1 MFEEKTNLLSRE
13 VSLSDY
19 IPYSAI
25 IAPGVAVCKNGDLT
39 STVRISGKVFEA
51 VSNEVLQRDAEKQNN
66 FLKVMAA
73 SSSTDEMSL
82 KVHRVRRVIHD
93 ELSSPEDPKTKFV
106 NDFIRSYNREI
117 SENSLMATELY
128 VSLVSHKATNLKFDK
143 AKPEEVRE
151 ELQER
156 LNTFQK
162 VFSNL
167 VSSLAEYEPV
177 ILSEYTTEEGA
188 VFSNQLSFYNFLLTG
203 QWQPVRVPYMP
214 LNEALGNVQ
223 IFVGADTIEFQT
235 ALKSTFAQSVE
246 LKDYP
251 MATYSRLLDG
261 MLYNSIENETPYPFI
276 ETQSFTA
283 MSKLKGLKVLKQQQ
297 NQLKSANDDGIS
309 QIEKLYLARD
319 MVANG
324 ELVMGTYTYS
334 LLVFGEK
341 ERVVKNAND
350 AVKKLQDAGF
360 IPVKSTLA
368 LSACYLHQLPGR
380 KDRPRVANITS
391 MNFAHLASFHNFP
404 CGKRDRNPWGE
415 AVALMRMPS
424 NQPYYFNFHYTDP
437 NDDSFGDVP
446 LGNTA
451 ILGASGAGKTV
462 LLNFLLL
469 SAQKFRTKDH
479 ALSVIL
485 FDKDKGAELAIRAMG
500 GGYLSIENGKPS
512 GINPFQLEPTPE
524 NIQFLI
530 GWTKRLISRDGLPIE
545 PLDEK
550 RLADAVQIVMQMPKQ
565 YRRLAVLPQAL
576 QQGDRVED
584 AKNSLKIRLNKW
596 ITTGSLAWCFDNEE
610 NTLDLNA
617 YPNFGIDGTDFL
629 ENGECRGAFTEII
642 LYLIETQVMKDK
654 RRTIIVMDEFWKYL
668 ADPVT
673 AKYAFDKLKTIRK
686 QNGIF
691 VFATQSPE
699 DILKSER
706 GSAFIDNTATKIYL
720 PNPDANEKDYVEGF
734 KTTKDEF
741 NSIKKLD
748 LQSRTMLVKQGQV
761 SVFIRHDLGNFKKA
775 LKILSGQAGTTAYG
789 EKLFKTL
796 GTDPNIWIPVFLGEK
811 ELLPPDREEG
821 STNVQ

>member
-1 MFEEKTNLLSRE
+1 MFIKNQSLQAKEQ
-13 VSLSDY
+13 SLSY
-19 IPYSAI
+19 FIPYSALV
-25 IAPGVAVCKNGDLT
+25 APGIVICKNGDLT
-39 STVRISGKVFEA
+39 ATIRLAGKIFEA
-51 VSNEVLQRDAEKQNN
+51 VSNEELQRDAERQNN

-73 SSSTDEMSL
+73 SSSTDQMSL
-82 KVHRVRRVIHD
+82 KIHRIRRVIHD
-93 ELSSPEDPKTKFV
+93 ELSAPSDSNTEFV
-106 NDFIRSYNREI
+106 NEFIRSYNKSI
-117 SENSLMATELY
+117 SKSSLMATELY
-128 VSLVSHKATNLKFDK
+128 VSLISHKALSLKFDK
-143 AKPEEVRE
+143 HNPEAIRE
-151 ELQER
+151 ELEER
-156 LNTFQK
+156 IAVFKK
-162 VFSNL
+162 VFSTL
-167 VSSLAEYEPV
+167 FDSLSNYEPT
-177 ILSEYTTEEGA
+177 ILQEYKNSEGI
-188 VFSNQLSFYNFLLTG
+188 VFSHQLSFYNFLLTG
-203 QWQPVRVPYMP
+203 QWQSVRVPYMP

-223 IFVGADTIEFQT
+223 LFLGADTIEYQT
-235 ALKSTFAQSVE
+235 ADSVSFAQSIE

-251 MATYSRLLDG
+251 MTTYSRLLDV
-261 MLYNSIENETPYPFI
+261 MLYNSVQLERPYPFV

-283 MSKLKGLKVLKQQQ
+283 MSKLKGLTALKLQQR
-297 NQLKSANDDGIS
+297 QLKNAEDDGVS
-309 QIEKLYLARD
+309 QIKLLYVARD

-324 ELVMGTYTYS
+324 ELVMGDYSYS
-334 LLVFGEK
+334 LLVFGSK
-341 ERVVKNAND
+341 DSVNRNAND
-350 AVKKLQDAGF
+350 AVKKLQDQGF
-360 IPVKSTLA
+360 LPVKSTLGLA
-368 LSACYLHQLPGR
+368 SCYMHQLPGR
-380 KDRPRVANITS
+380 KDIPRLARITS

-415 AVALMRMPS
+415 AVALMKMPS

-437 NDDSFGDVP
+437 NADSLGEVP

-479 ALSVIL
+479 GLSVIL

-530 GWTKRLISRDGLPIE
+530 GWTKRLIARDGLPIE

-596 ITTGSLAWCFDNEE
+596 ITTGPLAWCFDNEE

-629 ENGECRGAFTEII
+629 ENEECRGAFTEII
-642 LYLIETQVMKDK
+642 LYLIEIQVMKDK

-668 ADPVT
+668 SDPGT
-673 AKYAFDKLKTIRK
+673 ANYAFDKLKTIRK

-720 PNPDANEKDYVEGF
+720 PNPNANEKDYIEGF
-734 KTTKDEF
+734 KTTRDEF
-741 NSIKKLD
+741 NLIKKMD
-748 LQSRTMLVKQGQV
+748 LQSRMMLVKQGQV
-761 SVFIRHDLGNFKKA
+761 SVLIRHDLGGFKKA

-789 EKLFKTL
+789 EKLFRTL
-796 GTDPNIWIPVFLGEK
+796 GTDPNVWIPVFLGEK
-811 ELLPPDREEG
+811 ELPTQKEEEG
-821 STNVQ
+821 SANVR